1 MLKRALKYVK
11 MRMIGSGRKRKKKM
25 QRKRMTLL
33 TQQTTTLMSQT
44 ANPMRTMKQA
54 KDSLML

>member
-11 MRMIGSGRKRKKKM
+11 MRMIGSGRKRKRK
-25 QRKRMTLL
+25 RKRMNLL

-44 ANPMRTMKQA
+44 ANPMRIVKQA
-54 KDSLML
+54 KDSLRL